1 MTWRSHNNERLPP
14 ICRWFTT
21 SAVLDS
27 SRSRLQREIS
37 HDLDLGTVAL
47 SLFTK
52 VDSYWTAKT
61 FRLGQVFTHTV
72 PRVQYSTAY
81 IRSAYLLV
89 GG

>member
-1 MTWRSHNNERLPP
+1 MTWRSHNNERLSP
-14 ICRWFTT
+14 ICRWSTT
-21 SAVLDS
+21 SAVSDS

-61 FRLGQVFTHTV
+61 FRLGQGFTQYPCT
-72 PRVQYSTAY
+72 VQYGIHTERLS
-81 IRSAYLLV
+81 V
-89 GG
+89 GR